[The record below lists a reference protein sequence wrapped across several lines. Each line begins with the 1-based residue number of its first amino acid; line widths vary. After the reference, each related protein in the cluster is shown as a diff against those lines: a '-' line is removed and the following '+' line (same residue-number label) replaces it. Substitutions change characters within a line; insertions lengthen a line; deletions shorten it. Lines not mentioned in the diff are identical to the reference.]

1 LEPNDLLAQANGPL
15 RPQRDYFG
23 QHNTAADQWDRFRIF
38 VQQAGQVTVR
48 VTHAGPNTL
57 QLFFADQ
64 EDETLFWCRQTPCTI
79 VCDAAAEMTYYLD
92 VFMPDVY
99 PTDVTYILRASFSS
113 N

>member
-1 LEPNDLLAQANGPL
+1 M
-15 RPQRDYFG
+15 
-23 QHNTAADQWDRFRIF
+23 
-38 VQQAGQVTVR
+38 QQAGQVTVR

-79 VCDAAAEMTYYLD
+79 VCDAAAETTYYLD